1 MASTE
6 QLRQWWG
13 AYECNKSAMKKIS
26 FFKDKIRI
34 APGTHAAWKVLETI
48 MAAHGYKVRNGDT
61 GAYNCRNI
69 GNTDLKSL
77 HSYGIA
83 LDVNWTTN
91 PFKDHAG
98 TRPVEFSD
106 KPTQKARA
114 KDVKAGLA
122 DTDMTPGMIAD
133 ILAVRTVENVPVFE
147 WGGTWNGVKDAMHFE
162 LDLAPEQLAK
172 GIDMATVNTSPVTK
186 PETKLAAAAASDMMT
201 VTARSGLY
209 LRSGPGTDFAK
220 MQLMPYG
227 TVVQALGTAGD
238 WTKLSLEADGIP
250 DGHAHASFLAP
261 VAATAATSLAAI
273 PSMTSPQTA
282 AITAAGIKPLFHPSA
297 GPNIDK
303 HWPQVHDAL
312 KRVDLD
318 DVPMIAMALGTI
330 NAETAGFVP
339 ISEYIS
345 KYNTKVTPFD
355 LYDAGTDKGAKL
367 GNTVPGDGPRFKG
380 RGFVQLTGRYNY
392 SNIGTQIGQ
401 DLTGDPDL
409 ANDPVIASDILAR
422 FLKNKE
428 GQIRAAIA
436 DDDLK
441 LARKLV
447 NGGSHGLDAFT
458 TVFQGVMARYG

>member
-1 MASTE
+1 MASTD

-13 AYECNKSAMKKIS
+13 AYECKKSAMKKIA

-34 APGTHAAWKVLETI
+34 APGTDAAWKVLETI

-69 GNTDLKSL
+69 GGTNLKSL

-91 PFKDHAG
+91 PYKDHAG
-98 TRPVEFSD
+98 TRPVIFSD

-133 ILAVRTVENVPVFE
+133 ILAVRTVEGVPVFE

-172 GIDMATVNTSPVTK
+172 GIDMATVNAAPVMAAVQPPVASP
-186 PETKLAAAAASDMMT
+186 PGMMT

-220 MQLMPYG
+220 MQLMPFG
-227 TVVQALGTAGD
+227 TVVQALGTSGD

-250 DGHAHASFLAP
+250 DGHAHVSFLAP
-261 VAATAATSLAAI
+261 VSATAAGPVTMAAEQAE
-273 PSMTSPQTA
+273 T
-282 AITAAGIKPLFHPSA
+282 ITAAGIKPLFHPSA
-297 GPNIDK
+297 GSNIDK
-303 HWPQVHDAL
+303 HWPQVRDAL
-312 KRVDLD
+312 KRVDLG

-355 LYDAGTDKGAKL
+355 LYDAGTAKGAKL

-392 SNIGTQIGQ
+392 SNIGTQLGQ
-401 DLTGDPDL
+401 DLTGDPEL
-409 ANDPVIASDILAR
+409 ANDPVIASGILAR

-428 GQIRAAIA
+428 SQIRAAIA
-436 DDDLK
+436 DDDLR

-458 TVFQGVMARYG
+458 TVFRGVMTRFG